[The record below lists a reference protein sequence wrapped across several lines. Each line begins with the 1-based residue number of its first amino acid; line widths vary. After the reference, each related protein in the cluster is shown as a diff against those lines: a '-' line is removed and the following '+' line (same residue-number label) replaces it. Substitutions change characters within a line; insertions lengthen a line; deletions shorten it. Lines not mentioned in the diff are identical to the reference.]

1 MKNKKLLL
9 GLILFLVGV
18 AAVFIKLK
26 TIKGALIGTGVGFSL
41 VSIVFV
47 IDYLR
52 KIDD

>member
-9 GLILFLVGV
+9 GLILFLVGT
-18 AAVFIKLK
+18 AFVFINLR
-26 TIKGALIGTGVGFSL
+26 TAPGALIGAGIGLFLVATGYL
-41 VSIVFV
+41 